1 MNKAMPWQTSPD
13 TKVDRR
19 LPFRNQLLVF
29 SFVAFFVMVLLTPAL
44 TFSGTSEAG
53 EGSVLRQLV
62 YLVTLVLLM
71 AAVRP
76 ISDPARL
83 LVIPWPIVLALA
95 WCALSLLWSVDVAV
109 GARRLVLTVAVMWSV
124 FLAVRYIPYE
134 QTVLLVRAMLIATLI
149 ASVVAVYAFPEFGIH
164 QSDEEVDMKLVGDWR
179 GIIMNKNIMGAVCAL
194 TVLFFLFGGGKM
206 PLWIRWPTIVAA
218 CVFLFFTQSKTSGI
232 MLVGSVFIG
241 WLYRAFP
248 SRYRS
253 VAVVLLFTLFTAAV
267 VFLAIFDWR
276 SDTLSTYFSDP
287 TAFTGRMAIW
297 TTLLRY
303 AADSNYWGAGFGS
316 FWFTADSPIFRYAA
330 NWVTRVAT
338 GHSGYIDLLITIGPV
353 GVALVVFAVLIW
365 PVQRLLRLPR
375 EDASEGALPMAIL
388 FFGAGHNGTETSMFD
403 RDMLMNVFMLLAIAL
418 IVRISVARESRSTR
432 RTLSRRRSLASADS
446 GADEHEGLLEHLR

>member
-1 MNKAMPWQTSPD
+1 MNEPMQWQASPD
-13 TKVDRR
+13 NRVNRR
-19 LPFRNQLLVF
+19 LPVRNQLLVF

-44 TFSGTSEAG
+44 TFTGGNQAG
-53 EGSVLRQLV
+53 EGSVLRQLFYV
-62 YLVTLVLLM
+62 VALVLLV

-76 ISDPARL
+76 FSDPARL

-95 WCALSLLWSVDVAV
+95 WCALSLLWSVDIAV

-124 FLAVRYIPYE
+124 FLGVRYIPYE
-134 QTVLLVRAMLIATLI
+134 QTVLLVRAMLLATLI

-164 QSDEEVDMKLVGDWR
+164 QADDELDKKLVGDWR
-179 GIIMNKNIMGAVCAL
+179 GIITNKNIMGAVCAL

-206 PLWIRWPTIVAA
+206 PVWIRWPTIAGA

-232 MLVGSVFIG
+232 MLAGTVVIG
-241 WLYRAFP
+241 WLYGAFR
-248 SRYRS
+248 SRYRA
-253 VAVVLLFTLFTAAV
+253 AVIVLLFILFIAAV
-267 VFLAIFDWR
+267 VFLTIYDWR
-276 SDTLSTYFSDP
+276 SESFSRDLTDP
-287 TAFTGRMAIW
+287 TAFTGRVAIW
-297 TTLLRY
+297 RTLLQY

-316 FWFTADSPIFRYAA
+316 FWFTADSPIFGYAA

-338 GHSGYIDLLITIGPV
+338 GHSGYIDLLITISPI
-353 GVALVVFAVLIW
+353 GVVLVVFAMLIW
-365 PVQRLLRLPR
+365 PVQRLLRFPV

-388 FFGAGHNGTETSMFD
+388 FFGAGHNVTETSMFD

-418 IVRISVARESRSTR
+418 IVRIGVDRASRSTR
-432 RTLSRRRSLASADS
+432 RVSSRRRSSALASG